1 MSAGQAL
8 KTAVTGSGPQT
19 QRSAYEIFRTK
30 LAQCRQD
37 LRSLLGGDQ
46 AVARFERVVLNAVQ
60 QNPDLLAANGR
71 TLMLACMK
79 AAQDRLLPDG
89 REAVLNIYN
98 TKVKTDKGEQW
109 VKAVQYLPMVRGLIK
124 LMWETGLFTML
135 DAVAVYQKDYFEY
148 RRGDE
153 PRIHHEPYAGED
165 DPGPVVAAYFIGKM
179 KNGETKREVMYRR
192 DIEKARAASKTPDK
206 GPWDSWYDQ
215 MAIKSVVHRVY
226 KQLPGMPEEVER
238 VIVSDMA
245 GATSIA
251 GTFDAGAPTQQSMA
265 ALPQR
270 AGGEAPPAMNI
281 RTEREYAPV
290 VIAEEED
297 ELRMGVENY
306 ATVDKSTGEITQ
318 GDGQQRPASDDR
330 QAFEDACKLV
340 QAGKYDDA
348 RAICPGAQ
356 IKALEDMIENRES
369 NPQAAQA
376 ATTRATRR
384 STAKPV
390 GGVD

>member
-8 KTAVTGSGPQT
+8 KTAVTGPGPQT
-19 QRSAYEIFRTK
+19 QRSAYEIFRSK
-30 LAQCRQD
+30 LAQCRAD
-37 LRSLLGGDQ
+37 LKSLLGGDQ

-60 QNPDLLAANGR
+60 QNPDLLEANGR
-71 TLMLACMK
+71 TLLLACMK

-124 LMWETGLFTML
+124 LLWDTGLFSML
-135 DAVAVYQKDYFEY
+135 DAVAVNQKDYFEY

-153 PRIHHEPYAGED
+153 PRILHEPYAGED

-179 KNGETKREVMYRR
+179 KNGEIKREVMYRR

-206 GPWDSWYDQ
+206 GPWASWYDQ
-215 MAIKSVVHRVY
+215 MAIKSVVHRVF

-245 GATSIA
+245 GAASVTGA
-251 GTFDAGAPTQQSMA
+251 FDAGAPAPAPMA

-281 RTEREYAPV
+281 RAEPEYVPAV
-290 VIAEEED
+290 QHEEEED
-297 ELRMGVENY
+297 LRQSMERN
-306 ATVDKSTGEITQ
+306 VDTDTGEIRPQQTTQ
-318 GDGQQRPASDDR
+318 ADDN
-330 QAFEDACKLV
+330 APTLEDAIAMIKKGDDDSIAMARDIGKGIGKLDLV
-340 QAGKYDDA
+340 N
-348 RAICPGAQ
+348 
-356 IKALEDMIENRES
+356 EMIANRKE
-369 NPQAAQA
+369 QAAPA
-376 ATTRATRR
+376 AEEAQQQERPRGR
-384 STAKPV
+384 
-390 GGVD
+390 GR

>member
-8 KTAVTGSGPQT
+8 KTAATGPGPQT
-19 QRSAYEIFRTK
+19 QRSAYEIFRSK
-30 LAQCRQD
+30 LAQCRTD
-37 LRSLLGGDQ
+37 LKSLLGGDQ

-60 QNPDLLAANGR
+60 QNPDLLEANGR
-71 TLMLACMK
+71 TLLLACMK

-124 LMWETGLFTML
+124 LMWETGQFTML
-135 DAVAVYQKDYFEY
+135 DAVAVNQRDYFEF

-153 PRIHHEPYAGED
+153 PRIEHEPYAGED

-179 KNGETKREVMYRR
+179 KNGEIKREVMYRR

-206 GPWDSWYDQ
+206 GPWGSWYDQ
-215 MAIKSVVHRVY
+215 MAIKSVVHRVF
-226 KQLPGMPEEVER
+226 KQLPGMPEDVER

-245 GATSIA
+245 GAASITGA
-251 GTFDAGAPTQQSMA
+251 FDAGAPAPAPMA

-281 RTEREYAPV
+281 RTEPEYVQAV
-290 VIAEEED
+290 QSEEEED
-297 ELRMGVENY
+297 LRQSMERN
-306 ATVDKSTGEITQ
+306 VDPDTGEIR
-318 GDGQQRPASDDR
+318 QQQTGSAGPTDR
-330 QAFEDACKLV
+330 EAFEEAMKLAK
-340 QAGKYDDA
+340 AGKYEDA
-348 RAICPGAQ
+348 QAVCPPAHSKELQ
-356 IKALEDMIENRES
+356 ETIDAELERRVKANQ
-369 NPQAAQA
+369 QAAQQNA
-376 ATTRATRR
+376 QATPAR
-384 STAKPV
+384 SR
-390 GGVD
+390 GR